1 MRIQLDNGFIE
12 WQEGTGGN
20 IEITQIRAYERGKGT
35 GKELIET
42 MIKKT
47 SPYYS
52 IYAFVLG
59 SRTGA
64 ILFYE
69 KCGFKKIE
77 LGKSIYKNDDT
88 ILMWRS

>member
-12 WQEGTGGN
+12 YRQGTGGN
-20 IEITQIRAYERGKGT
+20 IEITQIRAYEKGKGT
-35 GKELIET
+35 GKELIEKL
-42 MIKKT
+42 IDKEN
-47 SPYYS
+47 PYHS

-64 ILFYE
+64 ISFYE